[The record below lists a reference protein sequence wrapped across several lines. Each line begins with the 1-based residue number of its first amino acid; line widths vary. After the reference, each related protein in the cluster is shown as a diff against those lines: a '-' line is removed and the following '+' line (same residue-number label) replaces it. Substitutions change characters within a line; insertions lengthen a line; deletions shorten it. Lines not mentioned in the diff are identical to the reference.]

1 MRVTSGRRAT
11 DGLAGWLYTGKHG
24 GCVGGRSWFRSS
36 DRPFIQGA
44 VQDLAKV
51 LVFVGT
57 WTTVT
62 TLSGM
67 RDAEKMVKR
76 CRLKGTAVR
85 KRIELLT
92 EVSSITK
99 GK

>member
-1 MRVTSGRRAT
+1 MV
-11 DGLAGWLYTGKHG
+11 
-24 GCVGGRSWFRSS
+24 
-36 DRPFIQGA
+36 FI
-44 VQDLAKV
+44 
-51 LVFVGT
+51 GT

-67 RDAEKMVKR
+67 RDAGKIVQR
-76 CRLKGTAVR
+76 FRSKGTAVR

>member
-1 MRVTSGRRAT
+1 MV
-11 DGLAGWLYTGKHG
+11 
-24 GCVGGRSWFRSS
+24 
-36 DRPFIQGA
+36 FI
-44 VQDLAKV
+44 
-51 LVFVGT
+51 GT

-85 KRIELLT
+85 NRIELLT
-92 EVSSITK
+92 EVSNITK

>member
-1 MRVTSGRRAT
+1 MV
-11 DGLAGWLYTGKHG
+11 
-24 GCVGGRSWFRSS
+24 
-36 DRPFIQGA
+36 FI
-44 VQDLAKV
+44 
-51 LVFVGT
+51 GT

-76 CRLKGTAVR
+76 CRLKGTAVK
-85 KRIELLT
+85 KRIDMLME
-92 EVSSITK
+92 

>member
-1 MRVTSGRRAT
+1 MV
-11 DGLAGWLYTGKHG
+11 
-24 GCVGGRSWFRSS
+24 
-36 DRPFIQGA
+36 FI
-44 VQDLAKV
+44 
-51 LVFVGT
+51 GT

-67 RDAEKMVKR
+67 RDAEKMAKR
-76 CRLKGTAVR
+76 CRLKGIAVSNSIR
-85 KRIELLT
+85 FLT